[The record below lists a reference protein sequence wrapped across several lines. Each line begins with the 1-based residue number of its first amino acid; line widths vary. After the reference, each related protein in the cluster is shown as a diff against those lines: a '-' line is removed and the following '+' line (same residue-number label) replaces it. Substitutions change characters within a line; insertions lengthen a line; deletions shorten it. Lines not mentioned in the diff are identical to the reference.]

1 MNVFKR
7 FFTKTEIDL
16 TTGNLFKKLILF
28 AIPIILTSVLQ
39 LLYTSA
45 DLIIVKIFSADGEN
59 SSAAIGSN
67 GALINLIINTFVGL
81 SVGANV
87 AMGNAKG
94 ANDKER
100 GEKILHSAMIIS
112 LISGLFC
119 LFLGIFFAR
128 NLLEIMSTQIDLI
141 DKATDYLKIYFIGA
155 PFLMIYNFGSAIM
168 RALGDSSKPLI
179 ILLISGLI
187 NVLFNIIFT
196 YFFNMDVSGVGW
208 ATVISEAVS
217 AALVIFF
224 LFRSKIFV
232 KLSLKKIRLY
242 KTETLEIIK
251 IGIPAGLQSLI
262 FSISN
267 VLIQSEVNILGA
279 DNPAII
285 AGSTG
290 SNNIESYVMSLGNGI
305 TQGVVSM
312 TSQNYGAKNI
322 QNIKKTFYYGLI
334 LSTGIV
340 IIGGLLS
347 IALAE
352 PLLKLFTETDA
363 ALKAGKQRLYI
374 MTSLYF
380 TQAIMSCCSCHLQG
394 MKYTMTPAIITL
406 FGCVILRIVY
416 IYTIYRMI
424 PELQTLSWLYATYPI
439 SWAFTDAIYFVTIK
453 IVWDKTFKKLKKS
466 E

>member
-232 KLSLKKIRLY
+232 KLSLKKY
-242 KTETLEIIK
+242 
-251 IGIPAGLQSLI
+251 
-262 FSISN
+262 
-267 VLIQSEVNILGA
+267 
-279 DNPAII
+279 
-285 AGSTG
+285 
-290 SNNIESYVMSLGNGI
+290 
-305 TQGVVSM
+305 
-312 TSQNYGAKNI
+312 
-322 QNIKKTFYYGLI
+322 
-334 LSTGIV
+334 
-340 IIGGLLS
+340 
-347 IALAE
+347 
-352 PLLKLFTETDA
+352 
-363 ALKAGKQRLYI
+363 
-374 MTSLYF
+374 
-380 TQAIMSCCSCHLQG
+380 
-394 MKYTMTPAIITL
+394 
-406 FGCVILRIVY
+406 VY
-416 IYTIYRMI
+416 I
-424 PELQTLSWLYATYPI
+424 
-439 SWAFTDAIYFVTIK
+439 
-453 IVWDKTFKKLKKS
+453 KLKH
-466 E
+466 